1 MRIIAVT
8 NQKGGSAKT
17 TTVVHLATALAQ
29 LKRRVLVVDMDGQGN
44 ATMFLGAVPDGQPLL
59 DVLQTTGDLLKIVQ
73 RTEYGVDVVGGGLA
87 LEGIDVSLYNAK
99 KDRAAVQL
107 RRALRPIADNWD
119 YVFIDCPPN
128 LGVATSSALL
138 AATAVLIPVAADA
151 MSLQG
156 TTRLRDNLAD
166 ICREFEIELPIVGVL
181 PSVCVERE
189 KLTRVIVASL
199 VEQFGPTVVFSTHI
213 KRNTAIA
220 QAYATG
226 APLHKYDPKNELIPQ
241 YEAVA
246 RELIKRCEKK
256 KRKERVASAEA

>member
-17 TTVVHLATALAQ
+17 TTVVHLATALAL

-44 ATMFLGAVPDGQPLL
+44 ATMYLGAVPDGQLLL
-59 DVLQTTGDLLKIVQ
+59 DVLQGTGDLMKIVQ
-73 RTEYGVDVVGGGLA
+73 RTEYGVDVVAGGVA

-99 KDRAAVQL
+99 KDRSAMQL
-107 RRALRPIADNWD
+107 RRALRPIADKWD

-156 TTRLRDNLAD
+156 TTRLRENLAD
-166 ICREFEIELPIVGVL
+166 ICREFEIELPIIGVL
-181 PSVCVERE
+181 PSICVERE

-199 VEQFGPTVVFSTHI
+199 VEQFGTLVFSTHI
-213 KRNTAIA
+213 KRNTAMS

-226 APLHKYDPKNELIPQ
+226 SPLHKYDPKNELIPQ
-241 YEAVA
+241 YAAVA
-246 RELIKRCEKK
+246 RELIKRSER
-256 KRKERVASAEA
+256 KRKERVTSAQA